1 VTGAPDADR
10 LGALRAPMW
19 RALAVFRFAALSY
32 AAALVIWRSGRY
44 EHPAAGWVVLGGM
57 VVWTVFVTY
66 RYARPRGVSRWPV
79 LCADLA
85 VSVVFVLASRVI
97 VGAGQFA
104 EGLTIVPVTWHAGP
118 VLAWALHGGRRLGLT
133 AAVIIG
139 ACDVYT
145 RWEVGLSAVTGAV
158 IMLLAAASVGYV
170 VRLATEAEE
179 RLQRATRLEAAAR
192 ERARLARDIH
202 DSVLQVLAMVQRRGA
217 ELGGEAAD
225 LGRLAG
231 EQEAALRAMV
241 SGAAAPGNAPAT
253 GPVDLVA
260 ALERH
265 AGPDVTLAAPAGPVT
280 VPAPTADALTGAVA
294 AALDNVH
301 RHGGPRP
308 RAWVLVES
316 EAGTVTVT
324 VRDDG
329 PGIPAGRLAAAASEG
344 RLGVTQSIQGRIAE
358 VGGTVTI
365 TSEPGQGTEV
375 EIGVRVDH
383 H

>member
-1 VTGAPDADR
+1 
-10 LGALRAPMW
+10 MW

-32 AAALVIWRSGRY
+32 AAALVAWRSGRY
-44 EHPAAGWVVLGGM
+44 EHPAAGWAVLACM
-57 VVWTVFVTY
+57 VAWTVFVTY
-66 RYARPRGVSRWPV
+66 RYARPPGWNRWPV
-79 LCADLA
+79 LWADLA

-97 VGAGQFA
+97 VGPEQF
-104 EGLTIVPVTWHAGP
+104 EDGLAIVPVTWHAGP
-118 VLAWALHGGRRLGLT
+118 VLAWALAGGRRLGLA
-133 AAVIIG
+133 AAVIVG
-139 ACDVYT
+139 VCDLYT
-145 RWEVGLSAVTGAV
+145 RWEVGFSAVTGAV

-170 VRLATEAEE
+170 VRLATRAED
-179 RLQRATRLEAAAR
+179 RLQQATRLEAAAR

-202 DSVLQVLAMVQRRGA
+202 DSVLQVLAMVQRRGV
-217 ELGGEAAD
+217 ELGGEAAE

-231 EQEAALRAMV
+231 EQEAALRALV
-241 SGAAAPGNAPAT
+241 SGMAHGANGASAADTDKPT
-253 GPVDLVA
+253 DLVA

-265 AGPDVTLAAPAGPVT
+265 AGPHVTLAAPAGPVPL
-280 VPAPTADALTGAVA
+280 PAPTADALTGAVA
-294 AALDNVH
+294 AALDNVR
-301 RHGGPRP
+301 RHGGPDA

-329 PGIPAGRLAAAASEG
+329 PGIPPGRLAAAADEG
-344 RLGVTQSIQGRIAE
+344 RLGVSQSIRGRIAE

-375 EIGVRVDH
+375 EIGVPNDKSVDH